1 MTDVQLALLILTLL
15 FIKHW
20 FADFVVQYP
29 YMVEQKGTYGA
40 EGGIHHSLIHS
51 VLTWLVMYALLQNTA
66 IAVFT
71 ALFDFVAHYH
81 IDWLKMN
88 INRWRNLSIK
98 DNEFWMWL
106 GADQLAHCLTYIVIV
121 LWVADVA

>member
-1 MTDVQLALLILTLL
+1 MTHFELLILTLTLL

-20 FADFVVQYP
+20 IADFVVQFP

-40 EGGIHHSLIHS
+40 EGGIHHSLIHAVS
-51 VLTWLVMYALLQNTA
+51 TWLIMLAVFQNTA

-71 ALFDFVAHYH
+71 ALFDGLVHYH

-88 INRWRNLSIK
+88 INRWRGLSIK

-106 GADQLAHCLTYIVIV
+106 GADQLAHSLTYIAII
-121 LWVADVA
+121 

>member
-1 MTDVQLALLILTLL
+1 MTAIHLALILLCLL

-40 EGGIHHSLIHS
+40 EGGIHHSLIHC
-51 VLTWLVMYALLQNTA
+51 VLTWLVMYALFQNTA
-66 IAVFT
+66 IAIFT
-71 ALFDFVAHYH
+71 ALFDGVVHYH

-88 INRWRNLSIK
+88 IGRWRNLTIK

-106 GADQLAHCLTYIVIV
+106 GADQLAHSLTY
-121 LWVADVA
+121 VAMVWWAIGL